1 MKKQLMTVTLLSIL
15 GSPTTLADTLP
26 EQYAYQVAL
35 FNGDA
40 LLYRD
45 SGFTTDSNRFSNG
58 KNIPYLIKTCKKKG
72 TKTINKSGGKQFYQG
87 VGYQI
92 DVHAATVMFV
102 ETVIDESTYIE
113 PQKDEFNL
121 CMNTGE
127 PQEKEYEYNANF
139 DLKAQG
145 VQQFT
150 FDNNRRVEIIVQ
162 KEG

>member
-1 MKKQLMTVTLLSIL
+1 MKKQFVAVTLLSIL
-15 GSPTTLADTLP
+15 GSPTTSADTLP

-35 FNGDA
+35 FNGDD
-40 LLYRD
+40 LLYKH
-45 SGFTTDSNRFSNG
+45 SSFTVDGNRFSNG
-58 KNIPYLIKTCKKKG
+58 THIPYFIKTCEKKG
-72 TKTINKSGGKQFYQG
+72 TKTINKSAGKQFYQG

-92 DVHAATVMFV
+92 DVHAATVTFV

-127 PQEKEYEYNANF
+127 PQEKEYKYNAIF
-139 DLKAQG
+139 DLKVQG